1 MLLRPFG
8 EDAARMARVLDD
20 PELLRLTG
28 SVESSEMGI
37 GRLHS
42 GRHLHDVVCRPQQSR

>member
-1 MLLRPFG
+1 VLLRPFG
-8 EDAARMARVLDD
+8 EDAARLARVLDD
-20 PELLRLTG
+20 PEPLRLTG

-42 GRHLHDVVCRPQQSR
+42 RRHLHDVVCRPQQSR